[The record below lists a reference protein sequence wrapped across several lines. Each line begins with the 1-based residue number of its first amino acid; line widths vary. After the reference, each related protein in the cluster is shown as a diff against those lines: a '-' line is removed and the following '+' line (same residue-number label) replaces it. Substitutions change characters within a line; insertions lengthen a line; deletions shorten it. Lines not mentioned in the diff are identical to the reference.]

1 MTHILGSACS
11 AMLVSIDADAHIRNE
26 RYIMTTPARTRPP
39 RPLRIALLDAHPV
52 VRLGLRSLFE
62 SQPSFSVVGDTST
75 LAAALPVLRLC
86 EPDVLITDT
95 FPIPQSVLRR
105 QPTLRV
111 LYTFETL
118 EHCSLASLTQALRQG
133 QAGFV
138 LKTIPLNRLCRAVR
152 QVAAGRQYR
161 DPAFMRLVEAT
172 RRQQDTVRQMRRKKG
187 RRSTRRDK
195 QKSVKTLR

>member
-1 MTHILGSACS
+1 
-11 AMLVSIDADAHIRNE
+11 
-26 RYIMTTPARTRPP
+26 MTTPARKQTS
-39 RPLRIALLDAHPV
+39 RPLRIALIDAHPV

-75 LAAALPVLRLC
+75 LAAALPALRLC

-95 FPIPQSVLRR
+95 FPIPPSVLRR

-118 EHCSLASLTQALRQG
+118 EHCSLASLTQELRQG

-138 LKTIPLNRLCRAVR
+138 LKNLPLDRLLLAVR
-152 QVAAGRQYR
+152 QVASGRQYR
-161 DPAFMRLVEAT
+161 DPAFIRLVKET
-172 RRQQDTVRQMRRKKG
+172 RRQQDTVRQMNRKKSG
-187 RRSTRRDK
+187 RSTRRDK
-195 QKSVKTLR
+195 QKEVKTLR

>member
-1 MTHILGSACS
+1 
-11 AMLVSIDADAHIRNE
+11 
-26 RYIMTTPARTRPP
+26 MTTPARKQPS
-39 RPLRIALLDAHPV
+39 RPLRIALIDAHPV

-75 LAAALPVLRLC
+75 LAAALPALRLC

-118 EHCSLASLTQALRQG
+118 EHCSLARLTQELRQR

-138 LKTIPLNRLCRAVR
+138 LKNIPLERLRLAVR
-152 QVAAGRQYR
+152 QIASGRQYQN
-161 DPAFMRLVEAT
+161 PAFLRLVKAT
-172 RRQQDTVRQMRRKKG
+172 RRQQDTGQQMRRNKG
-187 RRSTRRDK
+187 RRSTRREQ
-195 QKSVKTLR
+195 QKEVKTLR